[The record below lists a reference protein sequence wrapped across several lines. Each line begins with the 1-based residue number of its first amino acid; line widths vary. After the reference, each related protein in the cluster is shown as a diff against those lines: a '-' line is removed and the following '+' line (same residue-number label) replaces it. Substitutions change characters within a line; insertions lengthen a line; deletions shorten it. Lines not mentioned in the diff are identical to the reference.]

1 MIIPIKGDFIISAMA
16 TKMAQCLR
24 NDTVDPPVIPTMYK
38 NKIMEGA
45 KEPSFYFLLLI

>member
-38 NKIMEGA
+38 NKIMEL
-45 KEPSFYFLLLI
+45 KERVTL

>member
-38 NKIMEGA
+38 IKLWKGLKNL
-45 KEPSFYFLLLI
+45 SFTFYY